1 MAQGNSRNI
10 IVGAA
15 AMYISAKDSLD
26 PTFYTSS
33 DSDIPSPAIPTLSS
47 GVSAVSAL
55 DGSSAWR
62 FTGYTQEGVEVA
74 YEPDY
79 GEVEVDQLL
88 DAAKMYKQ
96 KMTMSVRTTLVE
108 ATLENLMVAW
118 AQSPNVSEG
127 QAPSYKANGVG
138 GLNDTTGFDQGGA
151 AVTLNEG
158 DEHLGMAA
166 GALGIEPVERSLAFV
181 GLSPRSK
188 VDGKKR
194 ERIYHARRSL
204 QVESSTHGLKRAEAT
219 VFPVSFRLLPASVSG
234 AEYGSI
240 RDRVITTA

>member
-15 AMYISAKDSLD
+15 ALYISALDSLD
-26 PTFYTSS
+26 EDFYVSANS
-33 DSDIPSPAIPTLSS
+33 DVPAPAVPALSS

-55 DGSSAWR
+55 DASSDWR
-62 FTGYTQEGVEVA
+62 FSGYTQEGVELS

-88 DAAKMYKQ
+88 DAAKMFKQ
-96 KMTMSVRTTLVE
+96 KMTMSVKTTLVE

-118 AQSPNVSEG
+118 AQSPTAAEG
-127 QAPSYKANGVG
+127 QPSSYKAKGVA
-138 GLNDTTGFDQGGA
+138 GLNDNTGFDG
-151 AVTLNEG
+151 VTLNTG

-166 GALGIEPVERSLAFV
+166 GALGIEPVERSLVFV
-181 GLSPRSK
+181 GLAPRSK

-204 QVESSTHGLKRAEAT
+204 QVEASTHGLKRAEAT
-219 VFPVSFRLLPASVSG
+219 VFPVSFRLLPSSVSG

-240 RDRVITTA
+240 RDRVITTT

>member
-15 AMYISAKDSLD
+15 ALYISVKDSLD
-26 PTFYTSS
+26 SSFYQSSTS
-33 DSDIPSPAIPTLSS
+33 DVPAPAVPSLTS
-47 GVSAVSAL
+47 GQSARVAF
-55 DGSSAWR
+55 DAATTVWR
-62 FTGYTQEGVEVA
+62 FAGFTQEGVEIA

-96 KMTMSVRTTLVE
+96 KMTVSVKTTLVE
-108 ATLENLMVAW
+108 GTLENLMVAW
-118 AQSPNVSEG
+118 AQSPNATEGLPVSYYDDAG
-127 QAPSYKANGVG
+127 AS
-138 GLNDTTGFDQGGA
+138 FDGI
-151 AVTLNEG
+151 TLNAD
-158 DEHLGMAA
+158 DEHLGISA
-166 GALGIEPVERSLAFV
+166 GALGVEPVERSLAFV
-181 GLSPRSK
+181 GLAPAK
-188 VDGKKR
+188 AGKKR
-194 ERIYHARRSL
+194 ERIYHARRAL

-240 RDRVITTA
+240 RDRVITTS

>member
-15 AMYISAKDSLD
+15 ALYISTTDSLD
-26 PTFYTSS
+26 PDFYVSASS
-33 DSDIPSPAIPTLSS
+33 DVPAPAIPTLSS
-47 GVSAVSAL
+47 GVSAISAL
-55 DGSSAWR
+55 DASADWR
-62 FTGYTQEGVEVA
+62 FAGYTQEGVEVA

-96 KMTMSVRTTLVE
+96 GQTMTVNTTLVE

-118 AQSPNVSEG
+118 AQSPNDVEG
-127 QAPSYKANGVG
+127 IEGSYRAKGVG
-138 GLNDTTGFDQGGA
+138 GLNDSTGFDG
-151 AVTLNEG
+151 VTLNTG
-158 DEHLGMAA
+158 DEHLGWGA
-166 GALGIEPVERSLAFV
+166 GALGAEPVERSLAFV
-181 GLSPRSK
+181 GLAPKSK

-204 QVESSTHGLKRAEAT
+204 QVESNTHGLKRSEAT
-219 VFPVSFRLLPASVSG
+219 VLPVSFRLLPASVSG

-240 RDRVITTA
+240 RDRVITTV